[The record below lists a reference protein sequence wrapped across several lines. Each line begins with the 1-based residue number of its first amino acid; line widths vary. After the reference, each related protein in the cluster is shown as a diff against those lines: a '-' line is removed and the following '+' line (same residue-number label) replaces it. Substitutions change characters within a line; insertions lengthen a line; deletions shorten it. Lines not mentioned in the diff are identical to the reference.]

1 MSQQKAQ
8 QQSSRP
14 AEQRSQQGG
23 RDERSAMQGQ
33 GDMHPVDDVIQ
44 YVREYTRERPEAV
57 AMACFA
63 VGFILGW
70 RLKPW

>member
-1 MSQQKAQ
+1 MSQQRTQ
-8 QQSSRP
+8 QASRP
-14 AEQRSQQGG
+14 ADQRNQQASREG
-23 RDERSAMQGQ
+23 RTATRPQT
-33 GDMHPVDDVIQ
+33 DMHPLEDVVQ
-44 YVREYTRERPEAV
+44 YVWEYTRERPETV

>member
-1 MSQQKAQ
+1 MSQQRTQ
-8 QQSSRP
+8 QASRP
-14 AEQRSQQGG
+14 ADQRNQQASREG
-23 RDERSAMQGQ
+23 RSAGSHPS
-33 GDMHPVDDVIQ
+33 GMHPLEDVVQ
-44 YVREYTRERPEAV
+44 YVREYTRERPETV